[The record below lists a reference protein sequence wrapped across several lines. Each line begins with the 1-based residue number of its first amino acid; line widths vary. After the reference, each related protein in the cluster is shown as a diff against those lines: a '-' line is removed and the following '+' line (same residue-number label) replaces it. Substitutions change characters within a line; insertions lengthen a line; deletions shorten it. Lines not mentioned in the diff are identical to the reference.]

1 MSCPLLSALQQ
12 HFLLDTSCFLLKN
25 GKSNSNHFFH
35 EEIQRKLREIC
46 SLRVAS
52 ANNPQRQ
59 RCLDKAERVT
69 VSADETRQV
78 SSQPTMQ
85 NCESNNQRLAHR
97 KRGCRRATGKS
108 VSMRVAFWWGPSRP
122 PLNNNL
128 ASSARRAT
136 SSSLSPSL
144 LWQLPIATTCS
155 HAHMLHYNYV
165 NVTLSSL
172 S

>member
-1 MSCPLLSALQQ
+1 MSYPMLSALQQ
-12 HFLLDTSCFLLKN
+12 HNLLDISCFLLKN
-25 GKSNSNHFFH
+25 GKNYSNHFFH
-35 EEIQRKLREIC
+35 EEIQRKLWKIC

-52 ANNPQRQ
+52 AKSPQHQ
-59 RCLDKAERVT
+59 RCLDNPERVT
-69 VSADETRQV
+69 VSTDETRQV

-136 SSSLSPSL
+136 SSSFSPSL

-155 HAHMLHYNYV
+155 HANMIHYYY
-165 NVTLSSL
+165 
-172 S
+172 